1 MGAAGARSGVGAALL
16 SATGTAAASTLLRR
30 FPPGGPQRWQ
40 RVNHRGARL
49 SLTEGPAVAFGLTLA
64 AAAGGATLTATA
76 LGAGVVGLV
85 GTYDD
90 LAGAAADAPT
100 AKGFRGH
107 LGALRRGQ
115 VTTGLLK
122 IAGVGA
128 AGLAAAALLRDPDD
142 RPAAV
147 LLDGALVAG
156 TANLLNLFDLRPGRA
171 LKVAALLAPLAGGA
185 QAGAVLGAVAAA
197 LPGDLA
203 ERSML
208 GDAGANA
215 LGAVL
220 GLGVVAHRPA
230 SVRRAALV
238 VVVALTAASERV
250 SFSRVIDAT
259 PPLAALDRLGRRRL
273 DPR

>member
-1 MGAAGARSGVGAALL
+1 MGAAGVRPAVRAALL
-16 SATGTAAASTLLRR
+16 AGTGTVAATTLLRR
-30 FPPGGPQRWQ
+30 FPPGGAGRWE

-49 SLTEGPAVAFGLTLA
+49 SLTEGPAVALGLTLA
-64 AAAGGATLTATA
+64 AVAGGPTLTATA

-90 LAGAAADAPT
+90 LAGATPDAPT
-100 AKGFRGH
+100 AKGFGGH

-128 AGLAAAALLRDPDD
+128 AGLAAAVLLRDPDD
-142 RPAAV
+142 APGGV
-147 LLDGALVAG
+147 VVDGALIAG

-220 GLGVVAHRPA
+220 GVGLVAHRPRW
-230 SVRRAALV
+230 VRQTALMG
-238 VVVALTAASERV
+238 VVALTAASEKV
-250 SFSRVIDAT
+250 SFSRVIDST
-259 PPLAALDRLGRRRL
+259 PPLAALDRLGRRRPA
-273 DPR
+273 PR